1 MKPLVFSFLA
11 AGTFVTLLSCASL
24 KKPDARVDFVSQ
36 VKPVLERRCLE
47 CHNADYVFAGL
58 RMETKDLM
66 MKGGRSGP
74 VIVPGDPGESLLYKV
89 LLLGHSNPVAMPPTP
104 EGTFEEEK
112 ELIRAWIAQGA
123 GWPEGLELVPPQN
136 WPLSP

>member
-1 MKPLVFSFLA
+1 MKPLVSSLLA
-11 AGTFVTLLSCASL
+11 ATGLAALLSCASL
-24 KKPDARVDFVSQ
+24 RQPEARVDFVSQ

-74 VIVPGDPGESLLYKV
+74 VIVSGHPDQSLLYKV
-89 LLLGHSNPVAMPPTP
+89 LLLGHSSPVAMPPTP

-112 ELIRAWIAQGA
+112 DLIRTWIAQGA
-123 GWPEGLELVPPQN
+123 EWPEGVKLVPPQN
-136 WPLSP
+136 WPSSR